1 MFINSVRRNNNSAIV
16 PVCVLCLRSVH
27 HVNLAVI
34 PTSPQTPYLHLATSE
49 MWCWCG
55 LWKKGAAILCT
66 IYNGAQWY
74 EQFLSVSG
82 CDLAW
87 FNYICLPSASV
98 SSVFLVLYI
107 LKIKFH
113 ILISWAW
120 WDWPL
125 RPGWLTIVLHWLD
138 YLAGKIFL
146 EMTCIKWDGK
156 LYYSQHQLTFP
167 ISAMFSVVA
176 PFSHPCTNIVILATL
191 KLWSND
197 WLIDWLIK
205 TTDNE

>member
-1 MFINSVRRNNNSAIV
+1 MYYVCARYTTSTLRSFQHHPKPLTSTWPRLRCDVGVDCERKV
-16 PVCVLCLRSVH
+16 LQYCVLFTMVH
-27 HVNLAVI
+27 NGTSSSYLYLAVI
-34 PTSPQTPYLHLATSE
+34 LL
-49 MWCWCG
+49 G
-55 LWKKGAAILCT
+55 LTL
-66 IYNGAQWY
+66 
-74 EQFLSVSG
+74 
-82 CDLAW
+82 
-87 FNYICLPSASV
+87 CLPSASV

-107 LKIKFH
+107 LKIKLH

-146 EMTCIKWDGK
+146 EMTCIKWDGT
-156 LYYSQHQLTFP
+156 LCYSQHQLTFP

-191 KLWSND
+191 KLWSNV
-197 WLIDWLIK
+197 WLIDWLIE